1 MTTLRDTWRDGG
13 TTLGAWL
20 ALPGS
25 VPAEAMAR
33 RGFDYCCVD
42 AQHGLCEYSDAVGMV
57 QAIVLGGS
65 RPLVRVP
72 WNEPGIIG
80 KMLDLG
86 AEGVIVP
93 MVNTAADARAAVAAC
108 RYPPGGSRSYGPSL
122 AALRVE
128 GDYVEWARDNVACI
142 VMVETAEAVE
152 NVDAI
157 VEVPGVDAVYV
168 GPSDLSLSLGL
179 AVGNPDDV
187 DSFASAIDRVLA
199 ACERTG
205 VVPGAHGAAS
215 QEVAARRLAQGFR
228 LVTVTT
234 DQSSMAR
241 AAAADLRAA
250 RDVRP

>member
-1 MTTLRDTWRDGG
+1 MPGG
-13 TTLGAWL
+13 
-20 ALPGS
+20 

-57 QAIVLGGS
+57 QAIALGGS
-65 RPLVRVP
+65 RPVVRVP

-80 KMLDLG
+80 KMLDAG

-93 MVNTAADARAAVAAC
+93 MVNTVADAEAAVAAC
-108 RYPPGGSRSYGPSL
+108 RYPPAGGRSYGPSL
-122 AALRVE
+122 AALRVG
-128 GDYVEWARDNVACI
+128 GDYVEWARDHVACI
-142 VMVETAEAVE
+142 VMIETAEAVA

-179 AVGNPDDV
+179 PVGNPDEV
-187 DSFASAIDRVLA
+187 EEFSSALARVRA
-199 ACERTG
+199 ACERSG
-205 VVPGAHGAAS
+205 VVPGMHGAAS
-215 QEVAARRLAQGFR
+215 QEVAARRLDQGFR

-234 DQSSMAR
+234 DQGSMVR
-241 AAAADLRAA
+241 AASADLRAA
-250 RDVRP
+250 RDVVT